1 MGSNA
6 FFGAKGA
13 PTKIGSAQANAQNA
27 VESAQ
32 DIKAYMRYRF

>member
-6 FFGAKGA
+6 FFGAEGT
-13 PTKIGSAQANAQNA
+13 PHKIGSTAANQQNA